1 MLGVSFISD
10 LVRPVDTAAEVDDLI
25 LSPNSDLSSDAVAFV
40 TTERPTTGAV
50 QVSAAVWHDGAN
62 FDAPN
67 MTLR

>member
-50 QVSAAVWHDGAN
+50 QVSAAV
-62 FDAPN
+62 
-67 MTLR
+67 